1 MCAERFAACENVPRT
16 LSFAT
21 FRPLLPRPVQ
31 ATAPPNARQLG
42 LPAIAWLT
50 LVVIACRVVQAH
62 SFPLYDDAFITYRY
76 AENFAAGAG
85 LVYNVGAPWEP
96 VLGTTTPLYALL
108 LGLVVKLGA
117 SVENASLAFNLASDA
132 LIAALIAR
140 SLAAR
145 PFAAAMAVL
154 AFAALPDCGRI
165 STGGMEPPMFV
176 AFALSAAYA
185 AARNRLALAGWMAS
199 LACLTRPE
207 GVLIVA
213 AVTALHVRS
222 RRDALQFFVPIALV
236 GSISVA
242 WLTSVYG
249 SPIAQSVRAKAG
261 RHGLGPDSGR
271 SLATLVQAFAPQMLL
286 QALAPLTLLGF
297 VRAWRERSLVLSF
310 VVFGACLPLAYLAA
324 GAKTW
329 GWYYYAPLTATCVG
343 LGLGL
348 DLARART
355 GQFGE
360 RLSRVAVA
368 PLSVGA
374 PALASAVALRCL
386 APDRV
391 TPRVYEPLA
400 ALLGKLDLERNQH
413 RLLASDIGAV
423 GYFSRGCI
431 LDSEGLVWPPAREYA
446 DQAQAVAGERPEYV
460 MVVVNQRRM
469 SAWLA
474 HPVSADYAP
483 IARFSAAG
491 ATALD
496 PGLERLPHSWAQ
508 DYLVYQ
514 RRDLPPLSKD

>member
-1 MCAERFAACENVPRT
+1 LAVVACRI
-16 LSFAT
+16 
-21 FRPLLPRPVQ
+21 VQ
-31 ATAPPNARQLG
+31 AR
-42 LPAIAWLT
+42 
-50 LVVIACRVVQAH
+50 

-108 LGLVVKLGA
+108 LGLAVKLGVA
-117 SVENASLAFNLASDA
+117 VESASLALNLACDG

-140 SLAAR
+140 ALAPR
-145 PFAAAMAVL
+145 PFAAALAVL
-154 AFAALPDCGRI
+154 AFAALPECGRI

-176 AFALSAAYA
+176 ACALSAAYS
-185 AARNRLALAGWMAS
+185 AARGRLALAGWMAS

-213 AVTALHVRS
+213 AVTAFHVRS
-222 RRDALQFFVPIALV
+222 RRDALQFFVPVALV
-236 GSISVA
+236 GALSVA
-242 WLTSVYG
+242 WLTAVYG

-271 SLATLVQAFAPQMLL
+271 SLNTLVQAFAPQRLL
-286 QALAPLTLLGF
+286 QVLAPLTLLGF
-297 VRAWRERSLVLSF
+297 LRTWRERSLLLSF
-310 VVFGACLPLAYLAA
+310 VVFGACLPLSYLAA

-348 DLARART
+348 DLLRARLGPT
-355 GQFGE
+355 GE
-360 RLSRVAVA
+360 RATRLALS
-368 PLSVGA
+368 PLSVA
-374 PALASAVALRCL
+374 VPALASAVALTYL

-400 ALLGKLDLERNQH
+400 ALLDKLALERTQQ

-460 MVVVNQRRM
+460 MLVVNQPRM

-474 HPVSADYAP
+474 HPVSGEYAP

-491 ATALD
+491 ATDLH
-496 PGLERLPHSWAQ
+496 PELEQLPSSWAQ
-508 DYLVYQ
+508 DYIVYQ
-514 RRDLPPLSKD
+514 RRDLPPLSDG

>member
-1 MCAERFAACENVPRT
+1 
-16 LSFAT
+16 
-21 FRPLLPRPVQ
+21 VQ
-31 ATAPPNARQLG
+31 AAAPPNARQLG
-42 LPAIAWLT
+42 APAIAWLT
-50 LVVIACRVVQAH
+50 LVVIACRVVQAR

-108 LGLVVKLGA
+108 LGLAVKVGVA
-117 SVENASLAFNLASDA
+117 VESASLVFNLACDA
-132 LIAALIAR
+132 VIAALIAR
-140 SLAAR
+140 SLALR
-145 PFAAAMAVL
+145 PLAAAVAVL
-154 AFAALPDCGRI
+154 AFAALPNCGRI

-185 AARNRLALAGWMAS
+185 AARGRLALAGWMAA

-213 AVTALHVRS
+213 AVCAFHVRT
-222 RRDALQFFVPIALV
+222 RRDALQFFVPVALI
-236 GSISVA
+236 GAISVA
-242 WLTSVYG
+242 WLTAIYG

-271 SLATLVQAFAPQMLL
+271 SWATLLQAFAPYILL
-286 QALAPLTLLGF
+286 QVLAPFTLLGF
-297 VRAWRERSLVLSF
+297 VRAWRERSLLLSF
-310 VVFGACLPLAYLAA
+310 VVFGAFLPLTYLAA

-348 DLARART
+348 DFVRARM
-355 GQFGE
+355 GPIGE
-360 RLSRVAVA
+360 RAARVALS
-368 PLSVGA
+368 PLSVA
-374 PALASAVALRCL
+374 VPAIACAVAVTYL

-400 ALLGKLDLERNQH
+400 GLLDKLALERTQQ

-431 LDSEGLVWPPAREYA
+431 LDSEGLVWPPARAYE

-460 MVVVNQRRM
+460 MLVVNQPRM

-491 ATALD
+491 ATELN
-496 PGLERLPHSWAQ
+496 PPLQGLPSSWAQ
-508 DYLVYQ
+508 DYIVYQ
-514 RRDLPPLSKD
+514 RRDLPRVSDD